1 MDAQQIR
8 LLEPKLD
15 DFLEHFAECFARSDT
30 RQHLPVYV
38 RGQLSDLPQ
47 KSVEPIATPAKENAL
62 YKLAITP

>member
-15 DFLEHFAECFARSDT
+15 DFLEHFAECFARRDT
-30 RQHLPVYV
+30 REHLTTYV

-47 KSVEPIATPAKENAL
+47 KSVEPIA
-62 YKLAITP
+62 LAAGVAPRTL